1 MTGSRRLALVLLALV
16 LPGCAGPV
24 APDLIITNARVFT
37 NDAARPWVEALAIKG
52 DRVVAVGDG
61 GAVRG
66 SAGSATRVVDAGGR
80 VVVPGFNDAHVHV
93 SVGPDATPMT
103 LGDDPSL
110 ADLATALAGA
120 VAQAPPAGLVRGTLG
135 ITAWEDARLTRA
147 WLDERS
153 AGHPVWLSMWTGHG
167 DVLNSAA
174 LALIGLDDAVQDP
187 RGGHYGRDAANR
199 LTGRLEEYA
208 GYNAG
213 RRLAERTPHA
223 VAVRRYRA
231 FADEAVRYGLTSVQL
246 MSDGLPVGGVVQA
259 LLAADSPLRWRIFR
273 FPQTEAGAETTD
285 GRPHLPPQPGPRI
298 DVRGA
303 KWILDGT
310 PIERLAALEAPYAD
324 APVTRGRVNFT
335 AGQFD
340 GLVREGYGT
349 ESQLAVHAVGDAA
362 INTYLSTLERVGT
375 PDVWQRKRPRLEH
388 GDLLTPA
395 LAARARALGVVVV
408 QNPSHFLFP
417 DTYAARVGSR
427 MTAFQPLASLVAA
440 GIPLA
445 LGSDGPLSPFLNIA
459 WATAHPAHPR
469 EALTR
474 VQAVAAY
481 TRGSAFA
488 EFKERDKGWFGAGT
502 LADLAVLSEDIFT
515 VPADRLPAITSVLT
529 LVGGTSC
536 TMPASYTSRLLAD
549 VPRPAHLHG
558 SAACR

>member
-1 MTGSRRLALVLLALV
+1 MIASRCLALALVALV

-37 NDAARPWVEALAIKG
+37 NDTARPWAEAIAIKG
-52 DRVVAVGDG
+52 ERVIAVGDVAAVT
-61 GAVRG
+61 GAMG
-66 SAGSATRVVDAGGR
+66 AATRVIDAGGR
-80 VVVPGFNDAHVHV
+80 VLVPGFNDAHVHV
-93 SVGPDATPMT
+93 SVAPDSTPLA

-110 ADLATALAGA
+110 ADLATALAA
-120 VAQAPPAGLVRGTLG
+120 AIPQAPPTGLVRGTLG
-135 ITAWEDARLTRA
+135 ITAWEDTRLTRA
-147 WLDERS
+147 WLDERA

-174 LALIGLDDAVQDP
+174 LALIGLDDTVRDP

-208 GYNAG
+208 GYISR
-213 RRLAERTPHA
+213 RRLAERTPQD

-231 FADEAVRYGLTSVQL
+231 LADEAVRYGLTSLQL
-246 MSDGLPVGGVVQA
+246 MSDGLPAAAAVRA
-259 LLAADSPLRWRIFR
+259 LQVADTPLRWRVFR
-273 FPQTEAGAETTD
+273 FPQSEAGLETTD
-285 GRPHLPPQPGPRI
+285 GRPHLPPQPGPRL

-310 PIERLAALEAPYAD
+310 PIERLAALETPYAD
-324 APVTRGRVNFT
+324 APATRGRLNF
-335 AGQFD
+335 AAEPFEGM
-340 GLVREGYGT
+340 VREGYGT

-362 INTYLSTLERVGT
+362 IGAYLSTLERVGA
-375 PDVWQRKRPRLEH
+375 PGVWQRKRPRLEH

-417 DTYAARVGSR
+417 GTYAARLGSR
-427 MTAFQPLASLVAA
+427 MTAVQPMASLVAA

-445 LGSDGPLSPFLNIA
+445 IGSDGPLSPFMNIA
-459 WATAHPAHPR
+459 WATAHPSHPA

-474 VQAVAAY
+474 EQAVRAY

-488 EFKERDKGWFGAGT
+488 EFMERDKGWLGAGA
-502 LADLAVLSEDIFT
+502 LADLAVLSDDLFT
-515 VPADRLPAITSVLT
+515 VPADRLPAVTSVLT
-529 LVGGTSC
+529 LVGGTIVYDAGVL
-536 TMPASYTSRLLAD
+536 PK
-549 VPRPAHLHG
+549 
-558 SAACR
+558 